1 VRMEPAALASFCRQ
15 LLLEVGLTEQDAAT
29 VADSLVAA
37 DLRGVATHG
46 VMRLPIY
53 VDRLRRGLIAAR
65 PTIRLRR
72 TGPATATLDG
82 GNGPGQVVALRAVAE
97 AVAIAEEA
105 GVGLVSVY
113 GSNHFGAAGWFALH
127 AAERGMI
134 GLALTQAEADV
145 VPFGGRRAALGTNPL
160 AVAVPRADGPPIL
173 LDMATSAVAM
183 GRVMV
188 ARRQGRPIPADWAV
202 DADGQPTTD
211 PGEAKAVIP
220 LAGPKG
226 YGLAFVVEVLAGLL
240 SGSRTGTEVRRMY
253 DDFDQPQGIGHLL
266 GAIDPARFL
275 APEDFTGGV
284 ERLAAQLKAT
294 PPAAGFD
301 EVLLPGEPEERARQR
316 HRRDGVPIP
325 EEVARE
331 LAALGAELAVEW
343 PPTAAQPREEAQNHG
358 QHDRS

>member
-1 VRMEPAALASFCRQ
+1 MRPEALAAFCRRV
-15 LLLEVGLTEQDAAT
+15 LVNVGLGEEDAAT

-53 VDRLRRGLIAAR
+53 VERLRRGLVAAR
-65 PTIRLRR
+65 PTIRVRR

-82 GNGPGQVVALRAVAE
+82 GNGPGQVVALRAMVE

-105 GVGLVSVY
+105 GVGLVSVQH
-113 GSNHFGAAGWFALH
+113 SNHFGAAGWFALH
-127 AAERGMI
+127 AAERGLV

-188 ARRQGRPIPADWAV
+188 ARREGRPIPADWAV

-211 PGEAKAVIP
+211 PHEAKAVVP

-240 SGSRTGTEVRRMY
+240 SGSPTGTEVRRMY
-253 DDFDQPQGIGHLL
+253 DDFDEAQGIGHLL
-266 GAIDPARFL
+266 GAVDPARFL
-275 APEDFTGGV
+275 APEDFTAGV
-284 ERLAAQLKAT
+284 ERLAGQLKAT
-294 PPAAGFD
+294 PPAAGFG
-301 EVLLPGEPEERARQR
+301 EVLLPGEPEERTQER
-316 HRRDGVPIP
+316 HRRDGIPIP
-325 EEVARE
+325 EEVSRE
-331 LAALGAELAVEW
+331 LAALGAELAVAW
-343 PPTAAQPREEAQNHG
+343 PGPPGQPQEEAKTHG
-358 QHDRS
+358 QHDGP